1 MQILQYMKQC
11 EKDGNDTVQQ
21 HEIVN
26 AMVQKIEVEGMGH
39 STSVEQSVET
49 SKKIGNVINHLI
61 TKENILVVTQ
71 DSKIKNER
79 FIAMN
84 INVDLDQPFQ

>member
-1 MQILQYMKQC
+1 M
-11 EKDGNDTVQQ
+11 T
-21 HEIVN
+21 
-26 AMVQKIEVEGMGH
+26 H

-49 SKKIGNVINHLI
+49 SKKIANVISHLI

-79 FIAMN
+79 FISVN
-84 INVDLDQPFQ
+84 INVNLDTPFTK